1 MMQDHNGSGY
11 AEMPDRTLAYYDHNA
26 EAFTAGTLASDMGA
40 IRSRFLAALPAAP
53 SAPATPSAPAVLS
66 IPAAPCIL
74 DLGCGS
80 GRDAKAFLDL
90 GYRVEASDGSEELCR
105 LASAYT
111 GIPVKHMLFQEL
123 SEKERYD
130 GIWACASILHMEKKS
145 LPGML
150 HRIAAALKPG
160 GILYTSF
167 KYGDFEG
174 MRGGRYFSC
183 FTEETLVSL
192 MAQEPELDAFDIW
205 LTQDVRPGREEEQ
218 WINMLAMRRGYEIWQ
233 MK

>member
-1 MMQDHNGSGY
+1 MTDQ
-11 AEMPDRTLAYYDHNA
+11 TIAYYNHNA
-26 EAFTAGTLASDMGA
+26 EAFSAGTLASDMEQA
-40 IRSRFLAALPAAP
+40 RSRFLACLPP
-53 SAPATPSAPAVLS
+53 LQATPADA
-66 IPAAPCIL
+66 CIL

-90 GYRVEASDGSEELCR
+90 GYWVEASDGSEELCR

-145 LPGML
+145 LPAIL

-160 GILYTSF
+160 GVLYTSF
-167 KYGDFEG
+167 KYGNFEG

-183 FTEETLVSL
+183 FTEETLAAL
-192 MAQEPELDAFDIW
+192 MAKEPGLKVFDMW
-205 LTQDVRPGREEEQ
+205 LTQDVRPGREDER
-218 WINMLAMRRGYEIWQ
+218 WINMLARRI
-233 MK
+233 